1 MGWFLMQ
8 RIRKLFSSEEM
19 EVVITLET
27 NYGEIVKM
35 KGKLDNLYVWK
46 RMNQD
51 DVFEMSYLK
60 N

>member
-1 MGWFLMQ
+1 MQ

-35 KGKLDNLYVWK
+35 KGKLDNLYV
-46 RMNQD
+46 
-51 DVFEMSYLK
+51 
-60 N
+60 